1 MASKVRSNKYHGKP
15 GEKTF
20 KYKLP
25 KGITSGSISFSLS
38 LIFNCHKSVPQ
49 GLSPTDFYLGELS
62 QIYPDLNIEIGR
74 HFVIIGEPDR
84 TNHSTSSMSNNSSI
98 VSINNDE
105 STQSE
110 DHDPVRNCMLCN
122 LMCDVTESICMKCR
136 CINQRLDQLTM
147 DMKQVK
153 HAIVAMLDNPQSNT
167 SSSQRP
173 PFSSTR
179 QTSQPSPPGTSSLPV
194 HPPRPRKGPSSSQ
207 PPGIPSRSSFPQAA
221 PAPVP
226 SQAATAELYQYAFP
240 PLRPS
245 SYINPPYPPKPHP
258 NAYAPS
264 HHLSPPRMFENPQ
277 PPRSTF
283 QPSMF
288 TPRQRSTTATRFGPY
303 GNRAYASVVRESS
316 TMYGTCCEYC
326 GEPNHRANTCRHG
339 IQLQCRRC
347 NQLGHKEKFCTY

>member
-1 MASKVRSNKYHGKP
+1 
-15 GEKTF
+15 
-20 KYKLP
+20 
-25 KGITSGSISFSLS
+25 
-38 LIFNCHKSVPQ
+38 
-49 GLSPTDFYLGELS
+49 
-62 QIYPDLNIEIGR
+62 
-74 HFVIIGEPDR
+74 
-84 TNHSTSSMSNNSSI
+84 
-98 VSINNDE
+98 
-105 STQSE
+105 
-110 DHDPVRNCMLCN
+110 
-122 LMCDVTESICMKCR
+122 
-136 CINQRLDQLTM
+136 M

-173 PFSSTR
+173 PFSSTH

-194 HPPRPRKGPSSSQ
+194 HPPRPRKGPSSSSQ

-226 SQAATAELYQYAFP
+226 SQAATAEPYQYAFP

-264 HHLSPPRMFENPQ
+264 HYLSPPRMFENPQ

-326 GEPNHRANTCRHG
+326 AEPNHRANTCRHG